1 MMYVTEFLI
10 GNYMCFF
17 FHQLKQKQNT
27 EWMLYKC
34 ANTIPE
40 QLLEQVMT
48 ISASCQ
54 VTVIVYASEAEEFSQ
69 VLTKSLSDLSLM
81 TDLGLGSCDF
91 FFLSFWYKNSC
102 SLQNPRKKKDRKIG
116 GKCL

>member
-1 MMYVTEFLI
+1 
-10 GNYMCFF
+10 
-17 FHQLKQKQNT
+17 
-27 EWMLYKC
+27 MLP
-34 ANTIPE
+34 N
-40 QLLEQVMT
+40 LLENPFIV